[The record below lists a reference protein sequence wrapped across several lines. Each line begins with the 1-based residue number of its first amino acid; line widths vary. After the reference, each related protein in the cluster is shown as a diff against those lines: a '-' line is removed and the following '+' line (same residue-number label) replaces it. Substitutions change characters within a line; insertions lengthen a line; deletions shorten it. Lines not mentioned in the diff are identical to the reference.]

1 MKKILKWTGI
11 TLGGLF
17 LLLLILPFA
26 FSGKIESAIKDAAN
40 ENLNAR
46 VNWSDVSLS
55 LIRNFPNLRIS
66 IENLTVDNTTYP
78 FDSVRMASIGSLEA
92 VVDFKSLFGDQITI
106 KRITQAVNDCRICL
120 QTHAHFESVVKHCR
134 NKRAIAVPARFF
146 FNDAGQNQQFIGMR

>member
-106 KRITQAVNDCRICL
+106 KRNSIFALRLRDWPIMILPNPILRQPNPAHQANHRSS
-120 QTHAHFESVVKHCR
+120 T
-134 NKRAIAVPARFF
+134 
-146 FNDAGQNQQFIGMR
+146 